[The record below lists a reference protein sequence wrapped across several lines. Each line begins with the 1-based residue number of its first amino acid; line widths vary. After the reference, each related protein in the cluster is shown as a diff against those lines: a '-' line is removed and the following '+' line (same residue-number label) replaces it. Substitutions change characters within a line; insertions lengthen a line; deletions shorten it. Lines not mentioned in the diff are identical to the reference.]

1 MAANV
6 KRRKFKTEVQQL
18 LDLVVHSLYTHSDV
32 FLRELISNASDAIDR
47 ARFEALSD
55 QSILEDDPEWK
66 IRLIPDRENR
76 TLTVSDNGIG
86 MSAEE
91 VESNIGTIASSGTRG
106 FLEQMKERQQEM
118 STELIG
124 EFGVGFYSAFMVA
137 DKVTVITR
145 RADGQHEPVK
155 WESTGS
161 GSYTIQPADK
171 ERRGTDVIL
180 HLEEDKEEF
189 LEEWRLRKIVKTYSD
204 FVEHPI
210 VMDIEKPKE
219 GQEDKP
225 EGEAEKELK
234 EEVLNSQK
242 ALWLRSK
249 EEIDEQQYNEF
260 YQHISHDFSNPL
272 TWMHWSAEGTTEF
285 TGLVYIPEQAPFD
298 LFMPENRNR
307 GIHLYVKRVFITDNC
322 DALVPSYLRFLR
334 GVVDSSDLPLNVSR
348 ENLQEEKVIRVIQKN
363 LVRKVLDTLKDMMD
377 NEREKYLK
385 FWNEFGKVL
394 KEGVHSDIANR
405 EKLQELLLFESIQK
419 AAGEMISL
427 SEYVENMKENQKE
440 IYYLTGENRASLEKS
455 PLLEGFQ
462 ARGLDVLFMTDPID
476 EWVVQ
481 SLGSYQEKTLKSVAK
496 GEIDLD
502 SVSGEGETSDQ
513 SKEAEDKGK
522 EEKKEDIPAENKELV
537 AVLQDTLKDKVKEV
551 KISKRLTESPC
562 CLVADEMDLG
572 VHMEKILKAM
582 NQPMPETKRILEI
595 NPSHPLLQTMN
606 KMAKDQQS
614 RMQFTEYAELLYDQ
628 ALLTAG
634 LEIPDP
640 MNFARRVSRIMAE
653 AGTGT
658 AETKGE
664 GEGKPSS
671 E

>member
-1 MAANV
+1 MPANA

-18 LDLVVHSLYTHSDV
+18 LDLVIHSLYTHADV

-66 IRLIPDRENR
+66 IRLIPDRENQ

-86 MSAEE
+86 MTAEE
-91 VESNIGTIASSGTRG
+91 VEANIGTIASSGTRG

-118 STELIG
+118 TSELIG

-145 RADGQHEPVK
+145 RAGRKDEAVK
-155 WESTGS
+155 WQSTGS
-161 GSYTIQPADK
+161 GSYTIEAAEK
-171 ERRGTDVIL
+171 STRGTDVIL
-180 HLEEDKEEF
+180 HLNEDKLEY

-210 VMDIEKPKE
+210 VMDVEKKKE

-225 EGEAEKELK
+225 EGEAETEIR
-234 EEVLNSQK
+234 EEVLNSRK
-242 ALWLRSK
+242 AIWLRPK
-249 EEIDEQQYNEF
+249 EEITEEQYNEF

-272 TWMHWSAEGTTEF
+272 TWIHWGAEGTTEF
-285 TGLVYIPEQAPFD
+285 KALIYIPEKAPFD

-322 DALVPSYLRFLR
+322 EALLPSYLRFLR
-334 GVVDSSDLPLNVSR
+334 GVVDSSDLSLNVSR
-348 ENLQEEKVIRVIQKN
+348 ETLQEEKVIQVIQKN
-363 LVRKVLDTLKDMMD
+363 LIRKVLDTLKEMMKSD
-377 NEREKYLK
+377 RDKYLT
-385 FWNEFGKVL
+385 FWHEFGKVL

-405 EKLQELLLFESIQK
+405 ERLQELLLFESSQK
-419 AAGEMISL
+419 EAGKMISL
-427 SEYVENMKENQKE
+427 AEYVENMKENQKE
-440 IYYLTGENRASLEKS
+440 IYYLTGENRANLEKS
-455 PLLEGFQ
+455 PLLEGFE
-462 ARGLDVLFMTDPID
+462 ARGYEVLFMTDPID

-481 SLGSYQEKTLKSVAK
+481 SIASYQEKPLKSVAK

-502 SVSGEGETSDQ
+502 DTP
-513 SKEAEDKGK
+513 EDSADKD
-522 EEKKEDIPAENKELV
+522 KKEDSGQEKKDKIPSESKELV
-537 AVLQDTLKDKVKEV
+537 ALLQDILKEKVKEV
-551 KISKRLTESPC
+551 RVSKRLTESPC
-562 CLVADEMDLG
+562 CIVSGDMDLG

-582 NQPMPETKRILEI
+582 NQPMPESKKILEI
-595 NPSHPLLQTMN
+595 NPSHPLLKTMN
-606 KMAKDQQS
+606 DMVKDQSS
-614 RMQFTEYAELLYDQ
+614 RMRFTEYAELLYDQ

-634 LEIPDP
+634 MEIPDP

-653 AGTGT
+653 AGASGDQ
-658 AETKGE
+658 GE
-664 GEGKPSS
+664 
-671 E
+671 